1 MKTKTKTEKNQGITR
16 KKSIL
21 KLVLKSCKNLTNFV
35 LGACMDQNE
44 KRGTFIYNTTVVCRR
59 RLGRFCCCAMNDME
73 DPATLHFNLIFFTG
87 FELKEC

>member
-1 MKTKTKTEKNQGITR
+1 
-16 KKSIL
+16 
-21 KLVLKSCKNLTNFV
+21 
-35 LGACMDQNE
+35 MDQNE

-87 FELKEC
+87 FELKECLFVLP

>member
-1 MKTKTKTEKNQGITR
+1 
-16 KKSIL
+16 
-21 KLVLKSCKNLTNFV
+21 
-35 LGACMDQNE
+35 MDQNE
-44 KRGTFIYNTTVVCRR
+44 KRGTFIYNTTVICRR

>member
-1 MKTKTKTEKNQGITR
+1 
-16 KKSIL
+16 
-21 KLVLKSCKNLTNFV
+21 
-35 LGACMDQNE
+35 MDQNE

-59 RLGRFCCCAMNDME
+59 RLGGFCCCAMNDME